1 MGCYRD
7 DSSIRA
13 VPDLERT
20 DLVLDGNY
28 RVRQNAVEKC
38 AIVARKKGFRM
49 FAIQDH
55 GRCLSSATAGET
67 FDKYGK
73 SDKCSED
80 GKGGPWANNVYAFR
94 GGEDL
99 F

>member
-1 MGCYRD
+1 MGCYKDFRD
-7 DSSIRA
+7 RA
-13 VPDLERT
+13 VPNLEKT
-20 DLVLDGNY
+20 DPVLDGNY

-38 AIVARKKGFRM
+38 AIVARKRGFRM
-49 FAIQDH
+49 FAIQNH
-55 GRCLSSATAGET
+55 GRCLSSATTGET

-80 GKGGPWANNVYAFR
+80 GRGGPWANNVYAFR